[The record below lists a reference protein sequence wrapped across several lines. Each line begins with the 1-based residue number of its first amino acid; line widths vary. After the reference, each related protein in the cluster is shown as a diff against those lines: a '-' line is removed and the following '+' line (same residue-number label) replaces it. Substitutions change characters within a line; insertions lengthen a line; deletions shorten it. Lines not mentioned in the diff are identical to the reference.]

1 MTTSRPELKKFY
13 DEVTK
18 KRGRP
23 AGSKNKPSIY
33 IDEFKKTIDEWDR
46 MEAEANKVNYEEL
59 CQKLQQA
66 LAKSFV
72 EAEELEKQI
81 VFLRN
86 ETAARDVVIRYLEG
100 KIQ

>member
-1 MTTSRPELKKFY
+1 MTL
-13 DEVTK
+13 K

-23 AGSKNKPSIY
+23 AGSTTKPSIY
-33 IDEFKKTIDEWDR
+33 VDEFKKTLNEWDV

-59 CQKLQQA
+59 CQKLQEA
-66 LAKSFV
+66 LAKSYV

-86 ETAARDVVIRYLEG
+86 ETSARDIVIRYLEG
-100 KIQ
+100 KVK